1 MKVNE
6 VKEITEVEI
15 GQFSILI
22 DEVHKNFN
30 DDYVISFRAY
40 KRSSRIMSL
49 DLRHDELVLKDTEI
63 FLKDEEFEP
72 RLSWFILRRLK

>member
-1 MKVNE
+1 MKANE
-6 VKEITEVEI
+6 VKAITEVEI

-22 DEVHKNFN
+22 DEVHKNYN

-40 KRSSRIMSL
+40 KRSSRVMTL
-49 DLRHDELVLKDTEI
+49 DLRNDKLVLKDTEI